1 MNTIGL
7 TTQEAENLLKK
18 YGLNQLPSKQK
29 LTVLKLLFSQVKN
42 TMSLLLFAA
51 AFISLF
57 LGDFVDSLLIFLIL
71 GLNIVLGFYQEYK
84 ASKEL
89 EALRKLEV
97 STSRVIRDGVEKK
110 IPSYEVVP
118 GDIVILEAGD
128 KVPADGSLI
137 ENFELSVNEASLTGE
152 SAPVA
157 KGTKESENQLFFGTV
172 VVGGR
177 GKFQV
182 IKTGKETK
190 FGSIALTLADI
201 EEGETPLETALSNLA
216 KKVGIV
222 AVALAVLILGIRVFQ
237 GFDITEVFF
246 TSVALI
252 VAVVPESLPVVLTVI
267 LAIGVHRM
275 YKRHALIRKL
285 SAIESLGA
293 ATVICTDKTGT
304 LTENKMHVKETMFPT
319 KKEKDLLEASILC
332 SSATLVMKDDKSGF
346 DVLGDT
352 TEGAL
357 LEWAQKKGLDIEN
370 LRNKNKLLEEAPFS
384 LKTRMMTTVWKIDSK
399 SVLLTKGA
407 PEVILPLCFLSK
419 KSLEQIDKRYKKM
432 ASLGLRVLAFGKKT
446 STSKQSLR
454 SIDLKKIAN
463 QDLEFIGLVGIAD
476 AARSEARQAVKV
488 AKKAGIKVIMITGDN
503 ELTARAIA
511 EEIGI
516 LEKGQEVLTGAQLS
530 EISDERLDQY
540 LDNVRVF
547 ARVIPEHKLRIV
559 QALQKKG
566 EIVAVTGDGVNDAL
580 ALKQS
585 QIGVAMGITG
595 TDVAKEAS
603 DIVILD
609 DNFATIV
616 TSIEQGRLIYHNLL
630 KVVKFLLAGNFSEVL
645 LIVICVLGGLP
656 TPLLPA
662 QILWI
667 NFVTDG
673 LPALSLAADPS
684 SSHLMTASPRKKGEK
699 LLSIDSIHFILI
711 AGLSISLITAL
722 VFYLVFLHLG
732 VETARGWA
740 FSTMVVL
747 QMIMVFFVRKRHM
760 IFSNKY
766 LLLSVGF
773 VLLMQ
778 ILIITYPP
786 LRELFKI

>member
-1 MNTIGL
+1 MTSVTGL
-7 TTQEAENLLKK
+7 TTSEAAALLKK
-18 YGLNQLPSKQK
+18 HGLNQLPSKQK
-29 LTVLKLLFSQVKN
+29 YTALKLLISQVKN
-42 TMSLLLFAA
+42 TMSLLLFGA

-57 LGDFVDSLLIFLIL
+57 LGDFVDSSLIFLIL
-71 GLNIVLGFYQEYK
+71 GLNIGLGFYQEYK

-110 IPSYEVVP
+110 IPSFELVP
-118 GDIVILEAGD
+118 GDLVILESGD
-128 KVPADGSLI
+128 KVPADGTLI
-137 ENFELSVNEASLTGE
+137 ENFELSLNEASLTGE

-157 KGTKESENQLFFGTV
+157 KGTKADENQLFFGTV
-172 VVGGR
+172 VVSGR
-177 GKFQV
+177 GKFKV
-182 IKTGKETK
+182 LKTGIETK
-190 FGSIALTLADI
+190 FGSIALTLAEI
-201 EEGETPLETALSNLA
+201 EEEETPLEAALSNLA
-216 KKVGIV
+216 KKVGFV
-222 AVALAVLILGIRVFQ
+222 ALILAVLILGIRIYQ

-246 TSVALI
+246 TSVALM
-252 VAVVPESLPVVLTVI
+252 VAVVPESLPAVLTVV

-304 LTENKMHVKETMFPT
+304 LTENKMHVKEVMFPA
-319 KKEKDLLEASILC
+319 KKEKDLMEASILC
-332 SSATLVMKDDKSGF
+332 SSASLVLKEDKDGF

-357 LEWAQKKGLDIEN
+357 LEWAQKKGLDINEK
-370 LRNKNKLLEEAPFS
+370 RSTNKLLEEIPFS
-384 LKTRMMTTVWKIDSK
+384 LKTRMMTTVWNMNSK
-399 SVLLTKGA
+399 RVLYTKGA
-407 PEVILPLCFLSK
+407 PEVVLPLCSLSK
-419 KSLEQIDKRYKKM
+419 KSLEEVDKRYKKM
-432 ASLGLRVLAFGKKT
+432 ASQGLRVLAFGKKT
-446 STSKQSLR
+446 SASN
-454 SIDLKKIAN
+454 KIAN
-463 QDLEFIGLVGIAD
+463 QDLEFIGLIGIAD
-476 AARSEARQAVKV
+476 AARSEAKQAVKV

-503 ELTARAIA
+503 ELTARAIG
-511 EEIGI
+511 EEVGI
-516 LEKGQEVLTGAQLS
+516 LEKGQEVLTGAQLL
-530 EISDERLDQY
+530 ELTDEQLDQY

-559 QALQKKG
+559 QALQRKG
-566 EIVAVTGDGVNDAL
+566 EVVAVTGDGVNDAL

-585 QIGVAMGITG
+585 QVGVAMGITG

-609 DNFATIV
+609 DNFVTIV
-616 TSIEQGRLIYHNLL
+616 SAVEQGRLIYHNLL

-656 TPLLPA
+656 TPLLPV

-684 SSHLMTASPRKKGEK
+684 SQHLMSTSPRKKGDK
-699 LLSIDSIHFILI
+699 LLNIESIHFILI

-722 VFYLVFLHLG
+722 VFYFVFLFQG
-732 VETARGWA
+732 VDIARGWA

-747 QMIMVFFVRKRHM
+747 QMVMVFFVRRRHL

-766 LLLSVGF
+766 LLISVGF
-773 VLLMQ
+773 VLIMQ
-778 ILIITYPP
+778 ILIVTYPP